1 MVCQRLFECVNCV
14 KNKGFSY
21 SVQKMDENYRFTKK
35 TKEFQ
40 AFKTYLNRVLTQRGR
55 RRQENIEVVDNY
67 FCKVWCDAQT
77 LHLDQYRELMADKR
91 KLKNE
96 LRDLKEEQDKELLKL
111 ERQIDSLREQLLVR
125 KIV

>member
-1 MVCQRLFECVNCV
+1 MCVKCV

-21 SVQKMDENYRFTKK
+21 SVQKMDEKYSYTKK

-55 RRQENIEVVDNY
+55 RRQENIEVLDNY

-96 LRDLKEEQDKELLKL
+96 LRELKEEQDKELLKI
-111 ERQIDSLREQLLVR
+111 ERQNDSLREQLLVR